1 MFFTFFIH
9 FEGKSQPIK
18 GSESGS
24 EHFHQA
30 CHEAENLENH
40 NRSKALGVI
49 LKVIFKSVPELAAWQ
64 KILENHNGLKAL
76 GVILNIFKQKI
87 FENHN
92 CSNALRVILNIFKLY
107 ESITKLAARQKMLVN
122 HNGSKVLGVILKV

>member
-76 GVILNIFKQKI
+76 GVILNIFK
-87 FENHN
+87 
-92 CSNALRVILNIFKLY
+92 LY

>member
-1 MFFTFFIH
+1 M
-9 FEGKSQPIK
+9 
-18 GSESGS
+18 
-24 EHFHQA
+24 
-30 CHEAENLENH
+30 
-40 NRSKALGVI
+40 I
-49 LKVIFKSVPELAAWQ
+49 LKVIFKSVPELASRH
-64 KILENHNGLKAL
+64 NHNGLKAL

>member
-1 MFFTFFIH
+1 MVLNIF
-9 FEGKSQPIK
+9 KLY
-18 GSESGS
+18 
-24 EHFHQA
+24 HQA
-30 CHEAENLENH
+30 
-40 NRSKALGVI
+40 I
-49 LKVIFKSVPELAAWQ
+49 

-76 GVILNIFKQKI
+76 GVILNIFKPKM

-107 ESITKLAARQKMLVN
+107 ESITKLAARQTVLVN